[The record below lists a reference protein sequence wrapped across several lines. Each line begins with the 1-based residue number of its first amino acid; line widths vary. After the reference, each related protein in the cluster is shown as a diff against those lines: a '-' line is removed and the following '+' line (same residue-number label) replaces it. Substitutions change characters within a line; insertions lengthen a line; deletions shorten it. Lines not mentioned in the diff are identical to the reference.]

1 MRSEYGTAYAA
12 RARAKSPRQTPT
24 QTHGQ
29 THRHEDRDLSDDST
43 DSPDSTDRDGC
54 QAGFTLIELLV
65 VLVILG
71 LLAGLAVPQVLQ
83 YLAKAKSDTAAV
95 VVENLASALDL
106 YRLDVGRLPTQ
117 NEGLDALVERPDDE
131 ASKWFGPY
139 LKKRDMLI
147 DPWGNAYHYRFPG
160 QHGTYDLFSLG
171 ADNAEGGEGED
182 RDLGNW

>member
-12 RARAKSPRQTPT
+12 RARAKSPRQTP
-24 QTHGQ
+24 
-29 THRHEDRDLSDDST
+29 RHEDRDLSDDGT
-43 DSPDSTDRDGC
+43 DSPDSPDSPVSTARDGR

-139 LKKRDMLI
+139 LKKRDMLV